1 MSDNKPIKNPGLIMA
16 IRVMREDPTQETQA
30 RVVDEIMK
38 ARFLAPVV
46 LEAMPFT
53 VGSDRTSFRDRC
65 RMKFLSIHDGKGN
78 RFFPAFTDDKELEKF
93 ELERGQQVSH
103 LTFEDYARI
112 IMDDKSAGGFVIN
125 PYSDNLVCD
134 RDMVMSWVSHRAGK
148 HVDGQG
154 EEGRRIRLGRP
165 KNAPTELIQAV
176 SEYLKDHEL
185 VEAAYLTMM
194 QPEGEK
200 SGFLIVVDME
210 GGEGDVNTVYDG
222 IAQAAKDH
230 LNGMYLNVEPISS
243 GFGQAATKDQEAFY
257 KR

>member
-1 MSDNKPIKNPGLIMA
+1 MSENKPIKNPGLIMA
-16 IRVMREDPTQETQA
+16 IRVMREDPTQESQA

-53 VGSDRTSFRDRC
+53 VGSNRTSFRDRC

-103 LTFEDYARI
+103 LTFEDYAKI
-112 IMDDKSAGGFVIN
+112 IMDDQSAGGFVIN

-134 RDMVMSWVSHRAGK
+134 RDMVMSWISHRAGQ
-148 HVDGQG
+148 HVNGQG
-154 EEGRRIRLGRP
+154 ETGQRIRLGRP
-165 KNAPTELIQAV
+165 KDTPAELIQAV
-176 SEYLKDHEL
+176 SDYLKEQEL
-185 VEAAYLTMM
+185 VEAAYLSMM

-200 SGFLIVVDME
+200 SGYLIVVDME
-210 GGEGDVNTVYDG
+210 GGEADADAVYDG

-230 LNGMYLNVEPISS
+230 LNGMYLNVEPVSS
-243 GFGQAATKDQEAFY
+243 GFGQAAIKDQEPFY
-257 KR
+257 RK

>member
-30 RVVDEIMK
+30 RVVEEIMK

-53 VGSDRTSFRDRC
+53 VGSNRTSFRDRC

-103 LTFEDYARI
+103 LTFEDYAKI
-112 IMDDKSAGGFVIN
+112 IMDDQSAGGFVIN

-134 RDMVMSWVSHRAGK
+134 RDMVMNWIGHMAGK
-148 HVDGQG
+148 HVEGQEG
-154 EEGRRIRLGRP
+154 EGQRIRLGRP
-165 KNAPTELIQAV
+165 KNMPAELVLAV
-176 SEYLKDHEL
+176 SEYLKGQEL

-194 QPEGEK
+194 QPEGQK
-200 SGFLIVVDME
+200 SGYLIVVDME
-210 GGEGDVNTVYDG
+210 GGEGDVDAVYDG

-243 GFGQAATKDQEAFY
+243 GFGQAAVKDQEAFY